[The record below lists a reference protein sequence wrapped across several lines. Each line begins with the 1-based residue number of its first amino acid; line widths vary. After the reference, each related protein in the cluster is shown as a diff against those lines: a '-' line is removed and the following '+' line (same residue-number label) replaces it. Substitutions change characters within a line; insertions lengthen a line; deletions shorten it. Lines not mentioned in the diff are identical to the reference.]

1 MYNQKESMMGKEVKR
16 MSIAT
21 EVLQATLNY
30 ISAQPYNQVANLLNE
45 IQKDAKPIEE
55 VKNNKEKSNE

>member
-1 MYNQKESMMGKEVKR
+1 MGKEVKR